1 MAEVATVS
9 VEAELKN
16 EKIRS
21 DTLLVRTRD
30 ENTGVVYAKLLEV
43 DAENTCKK
51 KIAEKMLEVADLGA
65 ETTKIIGDS
74 EVRIKTVM

>member
-30 ENTGVVYAKLLEV
+30 ENTGVVDAKLLEV